1 MSQPDSNYHQA
12 LTANRKLLEQ
22 VAALQAENERLRLE
36 VAGRAAVVDAN
47 KTLHQQTDLFRR
59 LYAEEE
65 AKVKSLKSEVE
76 RLTLLQVETLNE
88 RNKAEAENER
98 LRKAGDAM
106 DIAYLELV
114 RDRLCGNFQRRFM
127 LLSQIKDPVSEA
139 WNAAKGV
146 QS

>member
-1 MSQPDSNYHQA
+1 VSQPDSNYHQA

-65 AKVKSLKSEVE
+65 AKVKSLKAEV
-76 RLTLLQVETLNE
+76 
-88 RNKAEAENER
+88 ER
-98 LRKAGDAM
+98 LRKAGDGLMFEGETMAH
-106 DIAYLELV
+106 EV
-114 RDRLCGNFQRRFM
+114 SWNPPWDR
-127 LLSQIKDPVSEA
+127 VVAA
-139 WNAAKGV
+139 WVAAKEGRDAK
-146 QS
+146 